1 MKFQAKLQ
9 ADDDARTVT
18 IRLTGELD
26 SGSAPTLNEMI
37 GQAAQHP
44 VDRLVLLMDRLDYLS
59 SAGLRCLVFA
69 HQKFG
74 PGVEI
79 VLVGTKREVAETIQ
93 LTGLDRSV
101 TMQDPADV

>member
-1 MKFQAKLQ
+1 MKFQAKIQ

-18 IRLTGELD
+18 IRLAGELD
-26 SGSAPTLNEMI
+26 SGSAPTLNELI

>member
-1 MKFQAKLQ
+1 MSFQARLQ

-18 IRLTGELD
+18 IRLVGELD
-26 SGSAPTLNEMI
+26 SKSAPDLNDLI
-37 GQAAQHP
+37 GQASQHP

-74 PGVEI
+74 PAVEI

>member
-1 MKFQAKLQ
+1 MSFQAKLQ
-9 ADDDARTVT
+9 ADEDSRTVT
-18 IRLTGELD
+18 IRLVGELD
-26 SGSAPTLNEMI
+26 SKSAPELNDLI
-37 GQAAQHP
+37 GQAAQREA
-44 VDRLVLLMDRLDYLS
+44 DRLVLLMDRLDYLS
-59 SAGLRCLVFA
+59 SAGLRCIVFA

-79 VLVGTKREVAETIQ
+79 VLVGAKPDVVETIQ

>member
-1 MKFQAKLQ
+1 MSFQAKLQ
-9 ADDDARTVT
+9 ADEDSRTVT
-18 IRLTGELD
+18 IRLVGELD
-26 SGSAPTLNEMI
+26 SKSAPELNELI
-37 GQAAQHP
+37 GQAAQHEA
-44 VDRLVLLMDRLDYLS
+44 DRLVLLMDRLDYLS

-79 VLVGTKREVAETIQ
+79 VLVGAKPGVVETIQ